1 LIKRIAESRIGK
13 LPSWAATLLLTASI
27 LASPLA
33 RPLLAQERP
42 NASPASLGD
51 RWEFLVAPY
60 LLFPYMS
67 GTTTIRGIEAEVDAN
82 PGDIFSRLQF
92 GAMLFFEAHN
102 SVWAASLDG
111 LYMNL
116 SQPGPLGLT
125 EVGMKQGMVEL
136 TGYRRVMPW
145 LEVLAGGRLNV
156 LSGEIEIL
164 PIVPL
169 PPEGPLP
176 IKVDRSQTWF
186 DPFVGARATV
196 PAGRRW
202 LFVFRG
208 DVGGFGIGSDIA
220 WQVYPAVSYR
230 FSRLFGLA
238 VAYRVLGMD
247 YQTGSGTDAFR
258 YDVRTFGPQIGF
270 LFHF

>member
-1 LIKRIAESRIGK
+1 MIKRIAESRIGK
-13 LPSWAATLLLTASI
+13 LPSCAATLLLTASV

-125 EVGMKQGMVEL
+125 EVGLKQGMVEL
-136 TGYRRVMPW
+136 TGYRRVMPG

-156 LSGEIEIL
+156 LSGDIEIL
-164 PIVPL
+164 PIEPL
-169 PPEGPLP
+169 PPEG
-176 IKVDRSQTWF
+176 RSPRRSVT
-186 DPFVGARATV
+186 PRPGSIPSSVL
-196 PAGRRW
+196 GRRCRP
-202 LFVFRG
+202 VA
-208 DVGGFGIGSDIA
+208 GGCSSSGEMSA
-220 WQVYPAVSYR
+220 
-230 FSRLFGLA
+230 
-238 VAYRVLGMD
+238 
-247 YQTGSGTDAFR
+247 GSGSG
-258 YDVRTFGPQIGF
+258 RTSRHSSTQRSRTASQGCSAWRSPTACSAWTIRPEVGPTPSGTT
-270 LFHF
+270 

>member
-1 LIKRIAESRIGK
+1 MPADQSEAERNTAIRRVIRLSAF
-13 LPSWAATLLLTASI
+13 AATLLLTASM
-27 LASPLA
+27 LGWLLA
-33 RPLLAQERP
+33 RPLLAQERL

-51 RWEFLVAPY
+51 RWEFLDAPY

-67 GTTTIRGIEAEVDAN
+67 GTTMIRGIEVEVDAN

-92 GAMLFFEAHN
+92 GAMLFLEAHN
-102 SVWAASLDG
+102 SVWAVSLDG
-111 LYMNL
+111 LYMSL

-125 EVGMKQGMVEL
+125 EFGVKQGMVEL
-136 TGYRRVMPW
+136 TGYRRVIPW

-156 LSGEIEIL
+156 IGGEIEVL
-164 PIVPL
+164 L
-169 PPEGPLP
+169 SAGPSS
-176 IKVDRSQTWF
+176 VDRTETWL

-196 PAGRRW
+196 PAGSRW

-208 DVGGFGIGSDIA
+208 DIGGFGIGSDFA
-220 WQVYPAVSYR
+220 WQIYPVVSYR

-238 VAYRVLGMD
+238 VAYRALSLD
-247 YQTGSGTDAFR
+247 YESGSGTDLFQ
-258 YDVRTFGPQIGF
+258 YDVTTFGPQIGL